1 MYDAVKKS
9 RKRSRYSNPVEL
21 ANISYSD
28 INLPDMLYSVLI
40 RSPVQC
46 GKILSVDF
54 SEPLPENIFFF
65 TGKDIPQE
73 KTITVNNIK
82 IPIFADEEVSYLGQ
96 PIGIL
101 VGPDEEELV
110 NISQEICIGADFDFP
125 EEFSETFSDKQI
137 LAHKTITFGEP
148 DKYFMD
154 SQNAVENTFFSKINS
169 INEESNGVIVHYS
182 NKKLNIYTNTRWI
195 SYMRETLSKVNGIN
209 GNDIIIRKT
218 NVVKSNLNDIWINTL
233 TTAQVTVAALK
244 LKKPVKLVYT
254 PDEQEQYIRR
264 ENPAIIRNRTAI
276 DENNNITAMDI
287 SILVD
292 AGAFNPFIQ
301 YVLEKFVIT
310 ASGVYRI
317 PNIKIS
323 AFALRTNYTPLN
335 PSFSWG
341 DSQAFFAVENQI
353 NRIISE
359 FQRDFLDFRY
369 KNLLSDEKSDF
380 YISHENISIKNVID
394 SIIKKSDFLRRN
406 TSYSLIK
413 TDNSDISTYHAL
425 RGIGLAAAYEGN
437 GFLFPDVIR
446 SKYSL
451 ELTLE
456 TDGTLTVK
464 KYIPSKTLKN
474 IWLKIIKENLDLS
487 ENQVK
492 FDIESCIQESDEPDV
507 LENNISILTQLLKKC
522 CTTLQHSRFRQ
533 ALPITVKKTYKLM
546 QKSLWDNEK
555 FTGQPFHSTTWGAA
569 AAEIEISLVTYKA
582 ELRNLYV
589 VLDCGE
595 VLDEKSAANSLK
607 VSICQLISSFSDI
620 ISSNNINPEIYF
632 LPSSDNPKGIGE
644 IINHI
649 IPAAITSAI
658 SQAAGK
664 PLTSI
669 PLEPDTIFN
678 MVTNKKEAKPQ

>member
-1 MYDAVKKS
+1 MSDVVKKTK
-9 RKRSRYSNPVEL
+9 KRLKYSNPVEL

-28 INLPDMLYSVLI
+28 INLPDMYYAVLI
-40 RSPVQC
+40 RSPIQC
-46 GKILSVDF
+46 GKIQTIEF
-54 SEPLPENIFFF
+54 QEELPDNVFFF
-65 TGKDIPQE
+65 TAKDIPQ
-73 KTITVNNIK
+73 KNAITVNNVQ
-82 IPIFADEEVSYLGQ
+82 IPIFASDEVSYLGQ

-110 NISQEICIGADFDFP
+110 NISQQICIGADFDFP

-137 LAHKTITFGEP
+137 LAHKTVTFGEP
-148 DKYFMD
+148 DKYLLD
-154 SQNAVENTFFSKINS
+154 SQNAVENTFLSKIDS
-169 INEESNGVIVHYS
+169 LNEESNGVIVHYT
-182 NKKLNIYTNTRWI
+182 NKKLNIYTSTRWI
-195 SYMRETLSKVNGIN
+195 SYMRETLSQITDIDES
-209 GNDIIIRKT
+209 DIIIRKT
-218 NVVKSNLNDIWINTL
+218 NAVKNNLNDIWINCLTAAQL
-233 TTAQVTVAALK
+233 TTAALR
-244 LKKPVKLVYT
+244 LKKPVKLVYA

-264 ENPAIIRNRTAI
+264 ENPAIIRNRTAV

-310 ASGVYRI
+310 ASGIYRI

-323 AFALRTNYTPLN
+323 AFALRTNYPPLN

-353 NRIISE
+353 NLIISK
-359 FQRDFLDFRY
+359 FQRDFLEFRY
-369 KNLLSDEKSDF
+369 KNLLSVEKNDF

-394 SIIKKSDFLRRN
+394 TIIKKSDFLRRN

-555 FTGQPFHSTTWGAA
+555 FAGQPFHSTTWGAA

-607 VSICQLISSFSDI
+607 VSVCQLISSFSDI
-620 ISSNNINPEIYF
+620 ISLNNINPEIYF
-632 LPSSDNPKGIGE
+632 LPSSENPKGIGE

-664 PLTSI
+664 PLTSV
-669 PLEPDTIFN
+669 PLKPDTIFN
-678 MVTNKKEAKPQ
+678 MVTIKKEAKTQ